1 MTIGTGAVRGFHG
14 LRAFRHRNYRLFFGG
29 QLISL
34 IGTWIQQVAQAWLV
48 LQLTHDPLWLGL
60 VAVAQFGPVII
71 FGLFGG
77 VIADQLPKRKT
88 LLVTQT
94 VAMVLAF
101 VLFGLTVTGVVEVWH
116 VMILAVLL
124 GTNNAI
130 DMPTRQS
137 FAVEMVWREDMANAV
152 GLNAAQFN
160 TSRILG
166 PAVAGLLIGATDISI
181 AFLINAVSYLAVI
194 AAYLAMRD
202 SELRSVEPVER
213 PTSVR
218 AVFENL
224 AEGARYVRNT
234 PLVLL
239 GVTVVGLVATFGMNF
254 QVLVPPLADN
264 VLHVGASGFGFLMAA
279 SGVGSTITALSVA
292 FSRKIGP
299 MPIVLGA
306 IALGLGSILLAL
318 SSSYGIALV
327 AMFIVG
333 AGGIGMAVTAN
344 TTIQMAVPDQ
354 LRGRVMSVY
363 TTVFAGSVP
372 AGGLLMGAIASA
384 WGVPLALM
392 IGAVLSLAVGIG
404 AWFWLRRIRA
414 SQGARMIRPTLVE
427 AADIGAIDP
436 EGRSAGP
443 SAGSSAGSSAEPQLR
458 VASRR

>member
-1 MTIGTGAVRGFHG
+1 MTIRPGAVRGFHG
-14 LRAFRHRNYRLFFGG
+14 VRAFRHRNYRLFFGG

-34 IGTWIQQVAQAWLV
+34 IGTWMQQVAQAWLV

-60 VAVAQFGPVII
+60 VSVAQFGPVII

-101 VLFGLTVTGVVEVWH
+101 ILFGLTATGVVQVWH
-116 VMILAVLL
+116 VMILAVFL

-137 FAVEMVWREDMANAV
+137 FAVEMVGREDMTNAV
-152 GLNAAQFN
+152 GLNSAQFN
-160 TSRILG
+160 ASRILG
-166 PAVAGLLIGATDISI
+166 PAVAGLLIGAFDISI
-181 AFLINAVSYLAVI
+181 AFLINALSYLAVI
-194 AAYLAMRD
+194 VAYLAMRE
-202 SELRSVEPVER
+202 SELRPVEPVAR

-218 AVFENL
+218 GVFDNL

-239 GVTVVGLVATFGMNF
+239 AVVVVGLVATFGMNF
-254 QVLVPPLADN
+254 QVLIPPLADN
-264 VLHVGASGFGFLMAA
+264 VLKVGASGYGFLMAA
-279 SGVGSTITALSVA
+279 SGLGSTITALWVA
-292 FSRKIGP
+292 FSRKVGP
-299 MPIVLGA
+299 TPIVLGA
-306 IALGLGSILLAL
+306 LALGLGSIPLAL
-318 SSSYGIALV
+318 SSSYGIALI
-327 AMFIVG
+327 AMFVVG

-372 AGGLLMGAIASA
+372 AGGLLMGAIAST

-392 IGAVLSLAVGIG
+392 VGAVLSLAVGIG
-404 AWFWLRRIRA
+404 AWVWLRRIHGAQRA
-414 SQGARMIRPTLVE
+414 RIIDARIAAGA
-427 AADIGAIDP
+427 
-436 EGRSAGP
+436 AGE
-443 SAGSSAGSSAEPQLR
+443 SQLR
-458 VASRR
+458 VARRR

>member
-1 MTIGTGAVRGFHG
+1 MTIRPGAVRGFHG
-14 LRAFRHRNYRLFFGG
+14 VRAFRHRNYRLFFGG

-34 IGTWIQQVAQAWLV
+34 IGTWMQQVAQAWLV

-60 VAVAQFGPVII
+60 VSVAQFGPVII

-101 VLFGLTVTGVVEVWH
+101 ILFGLTATGVVQVWH
-116 VMILAVLL
+116 VMILAVFL

-137 FAVEMVWREDMANAV
+137 FAVEMVGREDMTNAV
-152 GLNAAQFN
+152 GLNSAQFN
-160 TSRILG
+160 ASRILG
-166 PAVAGLLIGATDISI
+166 PAVAGLLIGAFDISI
-181 AFLINAVSYLAVI
+181 AFLINALSYLAVI
-194 AAYLAMRD
+194 VAYLAMRE
-202 SELRSVEPVER
+202 SELRPVEPVAR

-218 AVFENL
+218 GVFDNL

-239 GVTVVGLVATFGMNF
+239 AVVVVGLVATFGMNF
-254 QVLVPPLADN
+254 QVLIPPLADN
-264 VLHVGASGFGFLMAA
+264 VLKVGASGYGFLMAA
-279 SGVGSTITALSVA
+279 SGLGSTITALWVA
-292 FSRKIGP
+292 FSRKVGP
-299 MPIVLGA
+299 TPIVLGA
-306 IALGLGSILLAL
+306 LALGLGSIPLAL
-318 SSSYGIALV
+318 SSSYGIALI
-327 AMFIVG
+327 AMFVVG

-372 AGGLLMGAIASA
+372 AGGLLMGAIAST

-392 IGAVLSLAVGIG
+392 VGAVLSLAVGIG
-404 AWFWLRRIRA
+404 AWVWLRRIHGAQRA
-414 SQGARMIRPTLVE
+414 RIIDSRIAAGA
-427 AADIGAIDP
+427 
-436 EGRSAGP
+436 AGE
-443 SAGSSAGSSAEPQLR
+443 SQLR
-458 VASRR
+458 VARRR

>member
-1 MTIGTGAVRGFHG
+1 MTIRPGAARGFHG
-14 LRAFRHRNYRLFFGG
+14 FRAFRHRNYRLFFGG

-34 IGTWIQQVAQAWLV
+34 IGTWMQQVAQAWLV

-60 VAVAQFGPVII
+60 VAVAQFWPFII
-71 FGLFGG
+71 FVLFGG
-77 VIADQLPKRKT
+77 VIADQLPKRRT

-101 VLFGLTVTGVVEVWH
+101 ILFGLTASGVIQVWH

-124 GTNNAI
+124 GINNAI

-137 FAVEMVWREDMANAV
+137 FAVEMVGREDMTNAV

-166 PAVAGLLIGATDISI
+166 PAVAGLLIGAFNISI
-181 AFLINAVSYLAVI
+181 AFLLNGLSYLAVI

-202 SELRSVEPVER
+202 SELRPVEPVAR

-218 AVFENL
+218 GVFENL
-224 AEGARYVRNT
+224 AEGSRYVRDT

-239 GVTVVGLVATFGMNF
+239 GVVVVGLVATFGMNF

-279 SGVGSTITALSVA
+279 SGVGSTITALWVA
-292 FSRKIGP
+292 FSRKVGP
-299 MPIVLGA
+299 MPIVVGA
-306 IALGLGSILLAL
+306 VALGLGSILLAA
-318 SSSYGIALV
+318 SSSFGIALV

-404 AWFWLRRIRA
+404 AWFWLVRIR
-414 SQGARMIRPTLVE
+414 GAQRARVVPLTALA
-427 AADIGAIDP
+427 AADFGAIDP
-436 EGRSAGP
+436 EGRSAG
-443 SAGSSAGSSAEPQLR
+443 ASAEPPLK

>member
-1 MTIGTGAVRGFHG
+1 MTIGPKAMRGHHG
-14 LRAFRHRNYRLFFGG
+14 VRAFRHRNYRLFFGG

-34 IGTWIQQVAQAWLV
+34 IGTWMQQVAQAWLV
-48 LQLTHDPLWLGL
+48 LQLTHDPLWLGI
-60 VAVAQFGPVII
+60 VSVAQFGPVII

-94 VAMVLAF
+94 VAMILAF
-101 VLFGLTVTGVVEVWH
+101 ILFGLTATGAVQVWH
-116 VMILAVLL
+116 VLILAILL
-124 GTNNAI
+124 GINNAV

-137 FAVEMVWREDMANAV
+137 FAVEMVGREDMTNAV
-152 GLNAAQFN
+152 GLNSAQFN
-160 TSRILG
+160 ASRVLG

-181 AFLINAVSYLAVI
+181 AFLLNGISYIAVI

-202 SELRSVEPVER
+202 DELRPVEAVVR

-218 AVFENL
+218 DVFESL
-224 AEGARYVRNT
+224 AEGGRFVRDT

-239 GVTVVGLVATFGMNF
+239 SVVVVGLVATFGMNF

-264 VLHVGASGFGFLMAA
+264 VLNVGASGYGFLMAA
-279 SGVGSTITALSVA
+279 SGLGSMIVALRVA
-292 FSRKIGP
+292 FTRKVGP
-299 MPIVLGA
+299 TPIVIGA
-306 IALGLGSILLAL
+306 IALGLGSLLLAVSTSFAL
-318 SSSYGIALV
+318 SLV

-344 TTIQMAVPDQ
+344 TTMQMAVPDQ

-372 AGGLLMGAIASA
+372 VGGLLMGAIASA
-384 WGVPLALM
+384 WNVPLALL
-392 IGAVLSLAVGIG
+392 IGGVLSLVVGVA
-404 AWFWLRRIRA
+404 AWFWLARIRGA
-414 SQGARMIRPTLVE
+414 SRV
-427 AADIGAIDP
+427 
-436 EGRSAGP
+436 GP
-443 SAGSSAGSSAEPQLR
+443 VDELIAVTASGESPLR

>member
-1 MTIGTGAVRGFHG
+1 MTNPSGAIRGFHG
-14 LRAFRHRNYRLFFGG
+14 VRAFRHRNYRLFFGG

-34 IGTWIQQVAQAWLV
+34 VGTWMQQVAQAWLV
-48 LQLTHDPLWLGL
+48 LQLTHDPLWLGI
-60 VAVAQFGPVII
+60 VSVAQFGPVII

-88 LLVTQT
+88 LLATQT

-101 VLFGLTVTGVVEVWH
+101 ILFGLTVTGVVQVWH
-116 VMILAVLL
+116 VLILAVFL
-124 GTNNAI
+124 GINNSI

-137 FAVEMVWREDMANAV
+137 FAVEMVGREDMTNAV
-152 GLNAAQFN
+152 GLNSAQFN
-160 TSRILG
+160 TSRIIG
-166 PAVAGLLIGATDISI
+166 PAVAGLLIGAFNISI
-181 AFLINAVSYLAVI
+181 AFLLNGLSYIAVI

-202 SELRSVEPVER
+202 SELRHVEPVAR

-218 AVFENL
+218 GVFENL

-239 GVTVVGLVATFGMNF
+239 GVVVVGLVATFGMNF

-279 SGVGSTITALSVA
+279 SGVGSTITALWVA
-292 FSRKIGP
+292 FSRKVGP
-299 MPIVLGA
+299 TPIVMGA
-306 IALGLGSILLAL
+306 IALGLGSILLAA
-318 SSSYGIALV
+318 SSSFGIALV

-344 TTIQMAVPDQ
+344 TTIQLAVPDQ

-372 AGGLLMGAIASA
+372 AGGLLMGAIASV

-392 IGAVLSLAVGIG
+392 VGAVLSLAVGLG
-404 AWFWLRRIRA
+404 AWVWLRRIRGVQPA
-414 SQGARMIRPTLVE
+414 RLVPLGALA
-427 AADIGAIDP
+427 AADIGGIDP
-436 EGRSAGP
+436 EGRSSGMA
-443 SAGSSAGSSAEPQLR
+443 AESELR